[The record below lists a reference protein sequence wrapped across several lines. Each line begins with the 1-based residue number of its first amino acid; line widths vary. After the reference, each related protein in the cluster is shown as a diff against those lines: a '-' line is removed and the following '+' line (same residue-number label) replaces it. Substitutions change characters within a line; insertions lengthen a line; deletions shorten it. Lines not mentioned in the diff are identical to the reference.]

1 MPGNCHLISRLERVQ
16 TRIKKKNVL
25 PDILQNRRTMR
36 RSKRIEEFLD
46 ELGLQIYTKR
56 FKNYGVDEATDI
68 ESLDAKS
75 FEALEVSQ
83 ETQEMIQRYVI
94 KTLDRFQYT
103 YN

>member
-1 MPGNCHLISRLERVQ
+1 
-16 TRIKKKNVL
+16 
-25 PDILQNRRTMR
+25 MR

-56 FKNYGVDEATDI
+56 FKNYGVDEVTDI

-103 YN
+103 CN